1 MVGYINSG
9 ILMKISVIVP
19 VYNESKIIN
28 ETIGKLRMFLD
39 RSGFEYEVIICD
51 DCSEDETYK
60 FVKTVVTPT
69 GKVVGLRFLRRIGK
83 GGTIRNAVKV
93 ANGDV
98 LLLMDAD
105 LPVNLDRISQTV
117 RLAKS
122 LNGLVIG
129 IRKIVVRGSYGVFR
143 QFLSTGYNGL
153 VRILFKTGIRDH
165 QAGYKAISSDVARKI
180 LDEVRTDGFLFDT
193 EMIVNARRLR
203 IPVRAMDVEWL
214 DRRPIG
220 GSKVIP
226 FRAIATMLMDL
237 IALRLSFIRTK
248 KLLNLKTVR
257 GGMFIDEKSGAT
269 YEITHLHFDVKRRG
283 LMNFLRK
290 IYFTIAFGGR

>member
-1 MVGYINSG
+1 
-9 ILMKISVIVP
+9 MKISVIVP
-19 VYNESKIIN
+19 VYNESKIID
-28 ETIGKLRMFLD
+28 ETIGKLCMFLD
-39 RSGFEYEVIICD
+39 RSGFEYEVIVCD

-60 FVKTVVTPT
+60 FVKTVATPT
-69 GKVVGLRFLRRIGK
+69 GKVSVLRFLRRVGK

-105 LPVNLDRISQTV
+105 LPVDLDKIPQTV

-129 IRKIVVRGSYGVFR
+129 IRRIVVRGSYGVFR

-165 QAGYKAISSDVARKI
+165 QVGYKAISANVAGKI

-193 EMIVNARRLR
+193 EMIVNARRLH

-226 FRAIATMLMDL
+226 LRAIITMLMDL
-237 IALRLSFIRTK
+237 IALRLSFIHTRR
-248 KLLNLKTVR
+248 LLNLKTAV
-257 GGMFIDEKSGAT
+257 GGMFIDENLGAT
-269 YEITHLHFDVKRRG
+269 YEITRSYFDVKRRG
-283 LMNFLRK
+283 LMDFLRK
-290 IYFTIAFGGR
+290 IYFTIVFGGR